1 MKRSKILRQYIW
13 LIDIISRSGGITLQ
27 ELNERWIKTELSEGV
42 AMTRLT
48 FNRYRTAIEEIFG
61 INIECRRKGYQYFI
75 ENDDILKSNSLIHWM
90 IDSLSVGNMLMD
102 SLSMKDRILLENIPS
117 GKMHLQPIINAMKQ
131 GKKIRIEYQ
140 RFGKQEVR
148 RITVEPY
155 AIKVFKQRWYLLA
168 NDNKWEMPAVYAL
181 DRIVSL
187 EETYEKFEY
196 PMDFD
201 AEAFFKDCYGVLCG
215 TDDKAQK
222 IVLRAYPPYVNYLRT
237 LPLHSSQKE
246 LDSTPEYADFELYL
260 RPTFDFRQE
269 LLCQGDE
276 VEILEPK
283 AFREEMKQ
291 MAQKI
296 VNRYTNQTK

>member
-1 MKRSKILRQYIW
+1 MKQSKILRQYIW

-187 EETYEKFEY
+187 EETNEDFVF
-196 PMDFD
+196 PTDFD
-201 AEAFFKDCYGVLCG
+201 AETFFKDCYGVLCG
-215 TDDKAQK
+215 TNDKAQK

-237 LPLHSSQKE
+237 LPLHASQKE
-246 LDSTPEYADFELYL
+246 LNSNSEYADYELYL

-276 VEILEPK
+276 VEVLEPK

-296 VNRYTNQTK
+296 VNRYTI